1 MITGAQPYQIA
12 NEFNIA
18 DLLAHLDAQ
27 TIYDILDDK
36 LNNISF
42 SKTTIESNI
51 VGAFA
56 ITFQQM
62 NDQFSGDSQNIK
74 SISVEV
80 YRTIIEKL
88 TKSFNLEFN
97 YADDTIDLYTAAY
110 YLYDFL
116 VCNRNNNM
124 INFFVSFIVNNKDV
138 IYNGLGEDAKKIK
151 DSSINYSK
159 RIYADSKYAAISANI
174 KTVIEN
180 ISTMDIR
187 LGNIFQ
193 STYRDPNLVLFLDNA
208 FADRGDFFKNYYC
221 NIIRN
226 QEELPIIITDIRLAL
241 QRIVGD
247 ISGDSIRQY
256 LSYIGGNN

>member
-36 LNNISF
+36 LNDISF
-42 SKTTIESNI
+42 SKSTIESNI
-51 VGAFA
+51 VGAFG

-97 YADDTIDLYTAAY
+97 HADDTIDLYTAAY

-124 INFFVSFIVNNKDV
+124 INFFVSFIVNNKDI
-138 IYNGLGEDAKKIK
+138 IYAGLGEDAKKLK
-151 DSSINYSK
+151 DSSINYGK
-159 RIYADSKYAAISANI
+159 RIYTDPKYAAIGANI

-180 ISTMDIR
+180 ISTMDIT
-187 LGNIFQ
+187 LVNIFQ
-193 STYRDPNLVLFLDNA
+193 STYLDPNLVAFLDNA
-208 FADRGDFFKNYYC
+208 FADKGNFFKDYYC
-221 NIIRN
+221 SITKNP
-226 QEELPIIITDIRLAL
+226 EELPIIITDIRLAL

-247 ISGDSIRQY
+247 ISSDSIRQY
-256 LSYIGGNN
+256 LSFMEGTN